1 MHRLI
6 VVFETLTVVGRD
18 RCEQFD
24 LTPSLDPRIS
34 FSCQIKDPDSVENEA
49 GYDADER
56 SIYLGFG
63 IVPSTTDV
71 NLGLTIE
78 NDSLPTSW
86 ILGLNV
92 VIINLIER
100 SNVMSTEFNLI
111 FSETIN

>member
-1 MHRLI
+1 MI

-24 LTPSLDPRIS
+24 LPSSLDPRIS
-34 FSCQIKDPDSVENEA
+34 FSCQIKDPDPVENQT

-63 IVPSTTDV
+63 VVPSTTDV
-71 NLGLTIE
+71 NLRLAIE
-78 NDSLPTSW
+78 DNSLPTSW

-100 SNVMSTEFNLI
+100 SNELNFFFKLKL
-111 FSETIN
+111 